1 MYSFENYVANK
12 QALLSGM
19 GHTQSKIME
28 LEQFGIDVSESVQ
41 KIENA
46 KQIVM
51 NDTISIVLVGA
62 FSDGKTSVV
71 AGWLNEQVDNMKIDP
86 EESSDEILCYEPS
99 SIPQGCQIVDTP
111 GLFGEKVGSD
121 ENGGV
126 IRLSDKTKK
135 YISEANMILYVVP
148 AKNPIKDSHKK
159 FIRELLKDMNKLST
173 TIFVVNRMDDVADLT
188 DEDDFIRMEQIK
200 TENVRGKLLSCGL
213 TEEEA
218 QQVKVACISA
228 APGGKGIDV
237 WREYRDEYLR
247 RSHLSTLER
256 LTNEVLQQS
265 RQHLLTKTGCDILN
279 DEINKLL
286 VALHEQARDIA
297 VTLPVRKETLRR
309 NQADLEQLEKR
320 LLKSRVDI
328 RQELSALEKHKLAA
342 VRAATMESF
351 RAVMEDEIGIIPD
364 QVGYRLNDEINAI
377 FEKHCQRCTDWT
389 SQLEGAFRLEYEKQ
403 DEMVQSL
410 VSKGAGALRGANLI
424 GVDGFKRGI
433 FTGRDLLS
441 KVGPTIKFKPWQV
454 TKMANFAT
462 KALPLIGAGI
472 SLALDITSA
481 ARARKLQREFEKNKN
496 DLNASIADMFKK
508 ANDGLNDDR
517 EFISS
522 FAQNY
527 EVLVGQIQN
536 DVALIAQ
543 QETMLAEFAEWERNL
558 TAADL
563 RVGTAG

>member
-1 MYSFENYVANK
+1 M
-12 QALLSGM
+12 
-19 GHTQSKIME
+19 
-28 LEQFGIDVSESVQ
+28 LE
-41 KIENA
+41 
-46 KQIVM
+46 
-51 NDTISIVLVGA
+51 
-62 FSDGKTSVV
+62 
-71 AGWLNEQVDNMKIDP
+71 
-86 EESSDEILCYEPS
+86 
-99 SIPQGCQIVDTP
+99 
-111 GLFGEKVGSD
+111 
-121 ENGGV
+121 
-126 IRLSDKTKK
+126 
-135 YISEANMILYVVP
+135 
-148 AKNPIKDSHKK
+148 
-159 FIRELLKDMNKLST
+159 
-173 TIFVVNRMDDVADLT
+173 
-188 DEDDFIRMEQIK
+188 
-200 TENVRGKLLSCGL
+200 
-213 TEEEA
+213 
-218 QQVKVACISA
+218 
-228 APGGKGIDV
+228 
-237 WREYRDEYLR
+237 
-247 RSHLSTLER
+247 
-256 LTNEVLQQS
+256 
-265 RQHLLTKTGCDILN
+265 
-279 DEINKLL
+279 
-286 VALHEQARDIA
+286 ALHEQARDIA
-297 VTLPVRKETLRR
+297 VTLPVLKETLRR

-364 QVGYRLNDEINAI
+364 QVGYRLNDEINVI

-433 FTGRDLLS
+433 FAGRDLLS

-508 ANDGLNDDR
+508 ANDGLNDDC

-527 EVLVGQIQN
+527 EVLVGQIQS